1 MEDFVTRRTKAAE
14 SKIAFA
20 EAQAVA
26 DVRSAAAEAAV
37 QAATSVLSQTVK
49 GKLAEDLVSK
59 SIQDVGRKLN

>member
-1 MEDFVTRRTKAAE
+1 
-14 SKIAFA
+14 
-20 EAQAVA
+20 
-26 DVRSAAAEAAV
+26 V